1 MHRFFVWI
9 SPKWNIHLYNIVSK
23 ENKIYPIERNPVHF
37 PLNIF
42 NEGSLTNWIFLSH
55 MKIFFCGDNNQ
66 NLSFT
71 FDFIKAELEQKAN
84 MIETRGTHALCTW
97 NQKLYVFGGNM
108 DVNSDR
114 YEGEKYSIEKNKWKG
129 ILKGG
134 KNMQNNTFATVHND
148 FIYINN
154 FLTSYLLRYNP
165 VTQDISTIFDNRNQ
179 HNYAIF
185 MTDTQM
191 ILLG

>member
-1 MHRFFVWI
+1 
-9 SPKWNIHLYNIVSK
+9 
-23 ENKIYPIERNPVHF
+23 
-37 PLNIF
+37 
-42 NEGSLTNWIFLSH
+42 
-55 MKIFFCGDNNQ
+55 
-66 NLSFT
+66 
-71 FDFIKAELEQKAN
+71 
-84 MIETRGTHALCTW
+84 
-97 NQKLYVFGGNM
+97 
-108 DVNSDR
+108 
-114 YEGEKYSIEKNKWKG
+114 
-129 ILKGG
+129 
-134 KNMQNNTFATVHND
+134 MQNNTFATVHND